1 MTIVVVSGC
10 HKNPPTPPPPAPV
23 PATVKINSSNGL
35 TMIGATVNFTV
46 TPNDDAI
53 SQSGLTY
60 STSDDSTGA
69 TKVAANQKIGIIT
82 QALNGLS
89 TNTKYNIWAY
99 AKTAKGTIYS
109 HKIKI
114 WTYALV
120 DYDGNGYHAVTIAG
134 KTFTVENLKVTHY
147 RNGDPIPN
155 VTDNMAWHNDK
166 AGAMCWYD
174 NNRAKYDSTYG
185 ALYNEY
191 AVIDHR
197 GLAPK
202 GWHVSTYYE
211 WNEVNDTLGGSPY
224 MGGNFKETGTS
235 HWKAPNTG
243 ATNSTG
249 FTALPAGDRGDNLQG
264 KLGAFDDL
272 TMDAAFWT
280 PTPFLGASAMVAYFE
295 YNNDFIWISNG
306 FPNNDGFSVR
316 LIKNQRA
323 KGLSKKASVLI
334 NRCLF
339 SYIRKTN

>member
-1 MTIVVVSGC
+1 MAVLLIAMIGLVSC
-10 HKNPPTPPPPAPV
+10 HKNPPTPTPIPV

-35 TMIGATVNFTV
+35 TMIGATVTFTV

-53 SQSGLTY
+53 NQSGLAY
-60 STSDDSTGA
+60 NISNDSTSA

-82 QALNGLS
+82 ESLNGLN

-99 AKTAKGTIYS
+99 AKTAKGIVYS
-109 HKIKI
+109 KKIRI
-114 WTYALV
+114 WTYALI

-134 KTFTVENLKVTHY
+134 KIFTVENLKVTHY

-155 VTDNMAWHNDK
+155 VTDNLAWHNDK
-166 AGAMCWYD
+166 TGAMCWYD
-174 NNRAKYDSTYG
+174 NNKAKYDSVYG

-202 GWHVSTYYE
+202 GWHVTTYYE

-224 MGGNFKETGTS
+224 MGGNFKETGTK

-249 FTALPAGDRGDNLQG
+249 FTALPAGDRGYNTKGDVG
-264 KLGAFDDL
+264 IFMDLG
-272 TMDAAFWT
+272 TMAMFWT
-280 PTPFLGASAMVAYFE
+280 PTPFPGASAMVALFQ
-295 YNNDFIWISNG
+295 YNNDGMFISDAFANING
-306 FPNNDGFSVR
+306 FSIR
-316 LIKNQRA
+316 LIKN
-323 KGLSKKASVLI
+323 
-334 NRCLF
+334 
-339 SYIRKTN
+339 